1 MFGKLFSVFLFATT
15 LFFGTNVLSEKL
27 TLDVS
32 LSSNHEIHTTQG
44 YVFYKPQAK
53 IQLMALENNGSSSS
67 TGSDGDPVIES
78 STGSEDPI
86 ESSTGS
92 EDPIE
97 SSTGSEDPIESSTGS
112 EDPIE
117 SSTGSDDPTPD
128 PSSTGEVDPDPEP
141 EPKDFVSI
149 DSVKLFHDDAR
160 IHVENVLEDI
170 DLTFHHID
178 ILNGND
184 TEVFK
189 LEFHEYETIWT
200 EPYYYQLNLLN
211 CLASHF
217 QINVNDALIKIQAV
231 VCNHTFTFDHYGKR
245 YLLLEYDLKVNIF
258 VNDAVLPEDYK
269 INLNIGVA
277 HEGNR
282 SLTNNQVLSAM
293 RKIKEYLKDTA
304 HYITFED
311 DALIDFSQFY
321 LQLPLTELHSET
333 EKYVDVLLKDSWLT
347 LTFKPSETIF
357 YNFIVGTVP
366 KLLDYE
372 KHLEPTLS
380 FALNV
385 KYSLTVVGGLILSTI
400 LIL

>member
-1 MFGKLFSVFLFATT
+1 MFGKLFSVFLFAST
-15 LFFGTNVLSEKL
+15 LFFGTDVLAKTNGL
-27 TLDVS
+27 YNQDGFAYMTQHGTLY
-32 LSSNHEIHTTQG
+32 NRIR
-44 YVFYKPQAK
+44 
-53 IQLMALENNGSSSS
+53 LMANENNGSSSS
-67 TGSDGDPVIES
+67 TGSDGTVILS
-78 STGSEDPI
+78 STGQVDPTPVD
-86 ESSTGS
+86 SSTGQV
-92 EDPIE
+92 DPTPVD
-97 SSTGSEDPIESSTGS
+97 SSTGQVDPTPVDSSTGQ
-112 EDPIE
+112 
-117 SSTGSDDPTPD
+117 PD
-128 PSSTGEVDPDPEP
+128 PSSTAEPEPTESSTGQVDPEP
-141 EPKDFVSI
+141 EPEPEEEFVSI

-160 IHVENVLEDI
+160 IHVENELEDI
-170 DLTFHHID
+170 DLTVHHID

-189 LEFHEYETIWT
+189 VEFHEYETIWT

-211 CLASHF
+211 CYASHF
-217 QINVNDALIKIQAV
+217 QINVEDALIKIQAV
-231 VCNHTFTFDHYGKR
+231 VCNHTFTFEHYGKR
-245 YLLLEYDLKVNIF
+245 FLLLEYDLKVNVF

-277 HEGNR
+277 HDGNR
-282 SLTNNQVLSAM
+282 SLTNNRVLSAM
-293 RKIKEYLKDTA
+293 RKIKEYLKDTPQ
-304 HYITFED
+304 YITFED

-321 LQLPLTELHSET
+321 LQLPLTELHPDT

-347 LTFKPSETIF
+347 LTFKPSDAIF
-357 YNFIVGTVP
+357 YNFIVGVVP